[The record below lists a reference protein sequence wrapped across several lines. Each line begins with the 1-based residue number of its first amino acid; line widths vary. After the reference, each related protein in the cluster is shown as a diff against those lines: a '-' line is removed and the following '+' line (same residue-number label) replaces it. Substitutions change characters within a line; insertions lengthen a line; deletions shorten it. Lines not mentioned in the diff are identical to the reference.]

1 MPLALDDPLISDD
14 GLIRVQEEPELDI
27 ALPQVFTQPSLS
39 TLQRGKLPHVE
50 LVVARLHQRHADGP
64 EAAAL
69 GVDYQALVNEF
80 QPLFAWAAACWDYLL
95 STEGCRLVPRHS
107 DEKRYTRGDYRV
119 ITDTDYSRMS
129 HRIFRQCV
137 FAFAQDPLAS
147 SLSGSLRASF
157 WPALLEA
164 YRALENPP
172 DPRQRKLTGYS
183 YLRCIPYQF
192 LNRFHHDLV
201 SRTLETLPAPE
212 RQAIEWYFL
221 NFFTL
226 QATAAAMHDAGE
238 TVEQL
243 LRRRLVSLLIRHR
256 LVYCLLR
263 QVERY

>member
-1 MPLALDDPLISDD
+1 MALVLDEPLIADD
-14 GLIRVQEEPELDI
+14 GLIRVQEEPELEI
-27 ALPQVFTQPSLS
+27 ALPQVFTQPPLA

-50 LVVARLHQRHADGP
+50 LLVARLHQRLAEGP

-80 QPLFAWAAACWDYLL
+80 QPLFTWTTACWDYLL
-95 STEGCRLVPRHS
+95 STEGCRFVPRHS

-137 FAFAQDPLAS
+137 FAFAQDPSAS
-147 SLSGSLRASF
+147 SLCGYLRTQF

-201 SRTLETLPAPE
+201 YRTLETLPVPE

-221 NFFTL
+221 HFFTR
-226 QATAAAMHDAGE
+226 QATAATMQDSE
-238 TVEQL
+238 EMVEEL
-243 LRRRLVSLLIRHR
+243 LRRGLVSLLIGDR